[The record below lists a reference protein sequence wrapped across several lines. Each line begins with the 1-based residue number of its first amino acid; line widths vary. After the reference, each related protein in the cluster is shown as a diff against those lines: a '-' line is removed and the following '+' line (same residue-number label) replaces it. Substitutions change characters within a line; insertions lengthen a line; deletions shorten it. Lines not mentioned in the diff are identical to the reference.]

1 MATYHPE
8 LTKARFYPP
17 SLGLPRTLPFFRAIE
32 ALQKRFISPKARKV
46 SVSET
51 ADVYYVGPPS
61 GRKPAPAL
69 LWIHGG
75 GMVVGTAVTEFSLT
89 HKRYIPHIDMA
100 MAFVEYRLAPKHPFP
115 AAMDDCAAALA
126 WLADQP
132 DVDPSRIAIGGP
144 SAGGGL
150 AAGLALRARDEMD
163 VKPVF
168 QMLIYPM
175 IDDRT
180 AQRTDLDDMPVKLWN
195 QTCNRFGW
203 SSYLAGATGDDVHP
217 HAAPSR
223 AEDLS
228 GLPPAWIGV
237 GTLDLFHDED
247 VEYARRLQEAGVP
260 CELKVVE
267 GGYHGFEAALSAP
280 VVQDFHRSQIDAL
293 RAAFDPDPAG

>member
-17 SLGLPRTLPFFRAIE
+17 SLGLPRTLPLFRTIE
-32 ALQKRFISPKARKV
+32 SLQKRFVNPKARKV

-51 ADVYYVGPPS
+51 ADVYFIGAPS
-61 GRKPAPAL
+61 GRTPAPAL

-75 GMVVGTAVTEFSLT
+75 GMVVGTAVSEFSLT
-89 HKRYIPHIDMA
+89 QKRYSPHMDVA
-100 MAFVEYRLAPKHPFP
+100 MAFVEYRLAPEHPFP
-115 AAMDDCAAALA
+115 AAMDDCAAALE
-126 WLADQP
+126 WLADQLE
-132 DVDPSRIAIGGP
+132 VDAGRIAIGGG

-163 VKPVF
+163 VNPVF

-180 AQRTDLDDMPVKLWN
+180 AQRTDLEDVPVKLWS

-247 VEYARRLQEAGVP
+247 VEYARRLREAGVP
-260 CELKVVE
+260 CELEVVE
-267 GGYHGFEAALSAP
+267 GAFHGFDIGSAP
-280 VVQDFHRSQIDAL
+280 VVQDFHRSQVDAL
-293 RAAFDPDPAG
+293 RAAFDQDPAG

>member
-1 MATYHPE
+1 MGTYHPE
-8 LTKARFYPP
+8 LTKAWLYPP
-17 SLGLPRTLPFFRAIE
+17 SLGLPRTLPFFRAME
-32 ALQKRFISPKARKV
+32 ALQRRFISPKARKV

-51 ADVYYVGPPS
+51 ADVYFVGPPS
-61 GRKPAPAL
+61 GRTPAPAL
-69 LWIHGG
+69 LWMHGG
-75 GMVVGTAVTEFSLT
+75 GLVIGTAVSEFSFTLE
-89 HKRYIPHIDMA
+89 RYSPHMDVA
-100 MAFVEYRLAPKHPFP
+100 MAFVEYRLAPEHPFP
-115 AAMDDCAAALA
+115 AALDDCAAALE
-126 WLADQP
+126 WLAAQP
-132 DVDPSRIAIGGP
+132 DVDSSRIAIGGV

-163 VKPVF
+163 VQPVF
-168 QMLIYPM
+168 QLLIYPM

-180 AQRTDLDDMPVKLWN
+180 AHRTDLDDMPAKLWN

-203 SSYLAGATGDDVHP
+203 SSYLAGATGDDVHS

-237 GTLDLFHDED
+237 GTLDLFHDEN

-267 GGYHGFEAALSAP
+267 GGYHGFDLGRAP

-293 RAAFDPDPAG
+293 GAAFDPDPAG

>member
-1 MATYHPE
+1 MATYHPD

-17 SLGLPRTLPFFRAIE
+17 SIGLPRTLPFFRTLE
-32 ALQKRFISPKARKV
+32 AFQKRFISPKARKV
-46 SVSET
+46 SISET
-51 ADVYYVGPPS
+51 ADLYFVGPPS
-61 GRKPAPAL
+61 GRTPAPAL

-75 GMVVGTAVTEFSLT
+75 GMVVGTAVSEFSLT
-89 HKRYIPHIDMA
+89 HERYSPLDVA

-132 DVDPSRIAIGGP
+132 DVDTNRIAVGGG

-150 AAGLALRARDEMD
+150 AAGLALRARDEMG

-180 AQRTDLDDMPVKLWN
+180 AQRTDLDDIPVKLWN

-217 HAAPSR
+217 QAAPSR

-247 VEYARRLQEAGVP
+247 VAYARRLQAAGVP

-267 GGYHGFEAALSAP
+267 GAYHGFDMGSAP
-280 VVQDFHRSQIDAL
+280 VVQDFHRSQIEAL
-293 RAAFDPDPAG
+293 RGAFDPDPAG

>member
-1 MATYHPE
+1 MAPYHPE
-8 LTKARFYPP
+8 LTRARFYPP
-17 SLGLPRTLPFFRAIE
+17 SLGLPRTLPLFRTVE
-32 ALQKRFISPKARKV
+32 AFQKRFVKPQARKV
-46 SVSET
+46 SISET

-61 GRKPAPAL
+61 GRTPAPAL
-69 LWIHGG
+69 LWMHGG
-75 GMVVGTAVTEFSLT
+75 GMVLGTAASEFSIAL
-89 HKRYIPHIDMA
+89 KRYGPHMDIA
-100 MAFVEYRLAPKHPFP
+100 MAFVEYRLAPEHPFP
-115 AAMDDCAAALA
+115 AAMDDWAAALA

-132 DVDPSRIAIGGP
+132 DVDSSRIAIGGG

-150 AAGLALRARDEMD
+150 AAGLALRARDEME
-163 VKPVF
+163 VELAF
-168 QMLIYPM
+168 QLLIYPM

-180 AQRTDLDDMPVKLWN
+180 ARRTDLDDMPVKLWN

-247 VEYARRLQEAGVP
+247 VEYARRLQGAGVP
-260 CELKVVE
+260 CELEVVE
-267 GGYHGFEAALSAP
+267 GGYHGFDTGSAP
-280 VVQDFHRSQIDAL
+280 VVEAFHRSQIDAL
-293 RAAFDPDPAG
+293 RAALESDLAG

>member
-1 MATYHPE
+1 MTTYHSD
-8 LTKARFYPP
+8 LTKARFIPP
-17 SLGLPRTLPFFRAIE
+17 SLGLPRTLPLFRAVE
-32 ALQKRFISPKARKV
+32 AFQKRFVKPNARKV
-46 SVSET
+46 SVSDT
-51 ADVYYVGPPS
+51 ADVYFAGAPS
-61 GRKPAPAL
+61 GRTPAPAL

-75 GMVVGTAVTEFSLT
+75 GMVVGTASSEFSFT
-89 HKRYIPHIDMA
+89 QKRYSPHMDVA
-100 MAFVEYRLAPKHPFP
+100 MAFVEYRLAPEHPFP
-115 AAMDDCAAALA
+115 AAMDDCAAALT

-132 DVDPSRIAIGGP
+132 EVDASRIAIGGG

-163 VKPVF
+163 VNPVL
-168 QMLIYPM
+168 QLLVYPM

-180 AQRTDLDDMPVKLWN
+180 AQREDLDDMPVKLWN

-203 SSYLAGATGDDVHP
+203 SSYLAGAAGDDVHP

-247 VEYARRLQEAGVP
+247 VEYARRLREAGVP
-260 CELKVVE
+260 CELEVVE
-267 GGYHGFEAALSAP
+267 GAFHGFDMGSAP
-280 VVQDFHRSQIDAL
+280 VVQDFHRSQVDAL
-293 RAAFDPDPAG
+293 RAAFDQDPAG

>member
-17 SLGLPRTLPFFRAIE
+17 SLGLPRTLPLFRAIE
-32 ALQKRFISPKARKV
+32 GFQKRFISPKARKV

-51 ADVYYVGPPS
+51 ADVYFVGAPS

-69 LWIHGG
+69 LWMHGG
-75 GMVVGTAVTEFSLT
+75 GMVVGTAVSEFSLT
-89 HKRYIPHIDMA
+89 LERYSPHMDVA
-100 MAFVEYRLAPKHPFP
+100 MAFVEYRLAPMHPFP

-132 DVDPSRIAIGGP
+132 EVDPSRIAIGGG

-150 AAGLALRARDEMD
+150 AAGLALRSRDEMD

-223 AEDLS
+223 AVDLS

-267 GGYHGFEAALSAP
+267 GGYHGFDMGSAP
-280 VVQDFHRSQIDAL
+280 VVQNFHRSQIEAL
-293 RAAFDPDPAG
+293 KAAFDPDPAG

>member
-1 MATYHPE
+1 MATYHPD

-17 SLGLPRTLPFFRAIE
+17 SIGLPRTLLFFRTLE
-32 ALQKRFISPKARKV
+32 AFQKRFISPKARKV

-51 ADVYYVGPPS
+51 ADVYFVGPPS

-75 GMVVGTAVTEFSLT
+75 GMVVGTAVSEFSLT
-89 HKRYIPHIDMA
+89 HKRYSPLDVA

-132 DVDPSRIAIGGP
+132 DVDANRIAVGGG

-150 AAGLALRARDEMD
+150 AAGLALRSRDEMD

-180 AQRTDLDDMPVKLWN
+180 AKRTDLDDLPVKLWN

-217 HAAPSR
+217 YAAPSR

-247 VEYARRLQEAGVP
+247 VAYARRLQEAGVP

-267 GGYHGFEAALSAP
+267 GAYHGFDMGSAP
-280 VVQDFHRSQIDAL
+280 VVQDFHRSQIEAL
-293 RAAFDPDPAG
+293 RGAFDPDPAG

>member
-1 MATYHPE
+1 MANYHPD
-8 LTKARFYPP
+8 LTKARFFPK
-17 SLGLPRTLPFFRAIE
+17 SIGLPRTLPLFRALE
-32 ALQKRFISPKARKV
+32 VFQKRFMKPQARKV

-51 ADVYYVGPPS
+51 ADVFYVGAPS
-61 GRKPAPAL
+61 GRTPAPAM

-75 GMVVGTAVTEFSLT
+75 GMVVGTAASEFT
-89 HKRYIPHIDMA
+89 MTQKRYESLDMA
-100 MAFVEYRLAPKHPFP
+100 MAFVEYRLAPEHPFP

-126 WLADQP
+126 WLAEQP
-132 DVDPSRIAIGGP
+132 DVDSDRIAIAGG

-163 VKPVF
+163 VTPAF
-168 QMLIYPM
+168 QLLVYPM

-180 AQRTDLDDMPVKLWN
+180 AQRTDLEDMPVKFWS

-203 SSYLAGATGDDVHP
+203 SSYLAGATGDNVHP
-217 HAAPSR
+217 YAAPSR

-267 GGYHGFEAALSAP
+267 GAYHGFDLGDVP
-280 VVQDFHRSQIDAL
+280 VVLDFHQSQIDAL
-293 RAAFDPDPAG
+293 RAAFDPDPAD

>member
-1 MATYHPE
+1 
-8 LTKARFYPP
+8 
-17 SLGLPRTLPFFRAIE
+17 
-32 ALQKRFISPKARKV
+32 
-46 SVSET
+46 
-51 ADVYYVGPPS
+51 
-61 GRKPAPAL
+61 
-69 LWIHGG
+69 
-75 GMVVGTAVTEFSLT
+75 
-89 HKRYIPHIDMA
+89 
-100 MAFVEYRLAPKHPFP
+100 
-115 AAMDDCAAALA
+115 
-126 WLADQP
+126 
-132 DVDPSRIAIGGP
+132 
-144 SAGGGL
+144 
-150 AAGLALRARDEMD
+150 
-163 VKPVF
+163 
-168 QMLIYPM
+168 MLIYPM

-223 AEDLS
+223 AKDLS

-293 RAAFDPDPAG
+293 KAAFDPDPAG

>member
-17 SLGLPRTLPFFRAIE
+17 SIGLPRTLPLFRTVE
-32 ALQKRFISPKARKV
+32 ALQKRFATPKARKV

-51 ADVYYVGPPS
+51 ADVYFVGAPS

-69 LWIHGG
+69 LWMHAG
-75 GMVVGTAVTEFSLT
+75 GMVVGTVASEFAST
-89 HKRYIPHIDMA
+89 QKRYNPHLDVA
-100 MAFVEYRLAPKHPFP
+100 MAFVEYRLAPEHPFP
-115 AAMDDCAAALA
+115 AAMDDCAAALE
-126 WLADQP
+126 WLAEQSE
-132 DVDPSRIAIGGP
+132 VDPARIAIGGG

-150 AAGLALRARDEMD
+150 AAGLALRARDAMD
-163 VKPVF
+163 VNPVF
-168 QMLIYPM
+168 QLLMYPM

-180 AQRTDLDDMPVKLWN
+180 AQRTDLDDMPTKVWN

-217 HAAPSR
+217 YAAPSR
-223 AEDLS
+223 ADDLS

-237 GTLDLFHDED
+237 GTMDLFHDED

-260 CELKVVE
+260 CELTVVE
-267 GGYHGFEAALSAP
+267 GAYHGFNIGTAP

-293 RAAFDPDPAG
+293 RSALDPDGAG

>member
-17 SLGLPRTLPFFRAIE
+17 SVGLPRTLPLFRTLE
-32 ALQKRFISPKARKV
+32 ALQKRFVRPEARKV

-51 ADVYYVGPPS
+51 ADVYFVDPPS

-69 LWIHGG
+69 LWMHGG
-75 GMVVGTAVTEFSLT
+75 GMVVGTAVSEFTST
-89 HKRYIPHIDMA
+89 RKRYCTLLDLA
-100 MAFVEYRLAPKHPFP
+100 MAFVEYRLAPENPFP
-115 AAMDDCAAALA
+115 AALDDCAAALA
-126 WLADQP
+126 WLAGQP
-132 DVDPSRIAIGGP
+132 DIDASRIAIGGR

-150 AAGLALRARDEMD
+150 AAGLALRARDEME
-163 VKPVF
+163 VKPVL
-168 QMLIYPM
+168 QLLIYPM

-180 AQRTDLDDMPVKLWN
+180 AQRTDLDDMPFKLWN

-203 SSYLAGATGDDVHP
+203 TSYLAGTTGDGVHP

-223 AEDLS
+223 TEDLS

-247 VEYARRLQEAGVP
+247 IEYARRLCEAGVP

-267 GGYHGFEAALSAP
+267 GAYHGFDLDRAP
-280 VVQDFHRSQIDAL
+280 VVQEFHRSQIDAL
-293 RAAFDPDPAG
+293 RAALDTDHAS